1 MTCFACKADV
11 LPDVFPNAV
20 DGTFKAVCPT
30 CKSSTYGHASDELAA
45 EAFHQALKERPAS
58 GVMESRGGKVIDQF
72 GRVVLT
78 VNVNDLSID
87 ESRQVMDIILGALAD
102 AGY

>member
-1 MTCFACKADV
+1 
-11 LPDVFPNAV
+11 
-20 DGTFKAVCPT
+20 
-30 CKSSTYGHASDELAA
+30 
-45 EAFHQALKERPAS
+45 
-58 GVMESRGGKVIDQF
+58 MEGRGGKVIDPF

-87 ESRQVMDIILGALAD
+87 ESRQVMDIILGALED